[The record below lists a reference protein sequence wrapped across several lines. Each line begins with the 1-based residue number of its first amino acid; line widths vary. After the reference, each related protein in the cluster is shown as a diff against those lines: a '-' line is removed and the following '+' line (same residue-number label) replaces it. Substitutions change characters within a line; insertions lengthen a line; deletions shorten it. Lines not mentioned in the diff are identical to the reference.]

1 MDYLQTIKLSEISD
15 REKQMLYDKNDMWSL
30 KTSSEYSKKKK
41 KSRVTNIEN
50 KSVVTSG
57 EGGRETM

>member
-41 KSRVTNIEN
+41 KKAESQI
-50 KSVVTSG
+50 
-57 EGGRETM
+57 